1 MKKLSRMLSY
11 VTAILFGVAI
21 GSMAGKFVYSPFGLT
36 NPERLTPNEIEAD
49 FEPFWEV
56 YTYLH
61 TRYYEQPLDETQL
74 VEGAIDGM
82 LATLGDPH
90 TRYLPPAD
98 EEAAREDMN
107 GEFEGIGA
115 FVEEV
120 DGNITIVAPIEGSP
134 AEAAGLKPGDILR
147 EADGVALTGM
157 AVEEAAALVRG
168 PRGTAVVLLIERDGE
183 QFEKEITRD
192 RITIPSVR
200 GEMLENNIAYVR
212 LSRFGNNSAEE
223 MKAVLEELDANNAAG
238 LILDL
243 RSNPGGA
250 LDTAVDIA
258 DQFLDE
264 GTILIERFGSGEEI
278 SYDSK
283 EEGLAQTVPMVVLI
297 DEGSASASEVLAGAI
312 RDRGRGVL
320 IGQTSFGKG
329 TVQTWIGLSN
339 GGGVRITVARWLTPD
354 HNWVH
359 GEGLVPDYF
368 IPLPETAED
377 GAELEDTQLQ
387 AAIDFLLGKPI
398 TSVPPETTKE
408 E

>member
-1 MKKLSRMLSY
+1 MKKLYRILSY
-11 VTAILFGVAI
+11 VPPILTGFILGFLVA
-21 GSMAGKFVYSPFGLT
+21 KYVYDPFGLAA
-36 NPERLTPNEIEAD
+36 PERLTPDEIKAD
-49 FEPFWEV
+49 FTPFWEV
-56 YTYLH
+56 YDFVQ
-61 TRYYEQPLDETQL
+61 TRYFEQPLDNTKL
-74 VEGAIDGM
+74 VEGAINGM

-98 EEAAREDMN
+98 EESAREEMD

-120 DGNITIVAPIEGSP
+120 DGNITVVAPIEGSP

-168 PRGTAVVLLIERDGE
+168 PRGTAVLLLIERDGE
-183 QFEKEITRD
+183 LFEKEIIRD

-223 MKAVLEELDANNAAG
+223 IKAMLEELDANNAAG

-243 RSNPGGA
+243 RSNPGGG
-250 LDTAVDIA
+250 LETAVDIA

-264 GTILIERFGSGEEI
+264 GTILVERFGNGEEI
-278 SYDSK
+278 LYDSK
-283 EEGLAQTVPMVVLI
+283 DAGLAQTVPMVVLI

-329 TVQTWIGLSN
+329 TVQTWLGLSN
-339 GGGVRITVARWLTPD
+339 GGGVRITIARWLTP
-354 HNWVH
+354 NKKWVH
-359 GEGLVPDYF
+359 GEGPEPDYF
-368 IPLPETAED
+368 IPLPETTED
-377 GAELEDTQLQ
+377 GAEFVDTQLQ
-387 AAIDFLLGKPI
+387 AAVDFLLGKPV
-398 TSVPPETTKE
+398 TSVPPDTTGE
-408 E
+408 